1 MPNYPVVNL
10 LVSHGKWFAAIVAVL
25 PVLAGLYLVVLGG
38 MGWIFLCAGA
48 VAGAVLYVI
57 FKSYVELV
65 CIIADMLLPK

>member
-10 LVSHGKWFAAIVAVL
+10 LVSYGKWFAAIVAAL
-25 PVLAGLYLVVLGG
+25 PVVAGIYLMLTGA
-38 MGWIFLCAGA
+38 GWIYLCAGA
-48 VAGAVLYVI
+48 VAGAVLYVV

>member
-10 LVSHGKWFAAIVAVL
+10 LVSHGNWFAALVAALPIVAGIYL
-25 PVLAGLYLVVLGG
+25 ALAGA
-38 MGWIFLCAGA
+38 GWIFLCAGA
-48 VAGAVLYVI
+48 VAGAVLFVI